1 MMLLNTPYWENLRL
15 ENWGIPFMNDLLFLP
30 DNDWAAGASEEECIA
45 QEIISCYNCRFRRFV
60 ENGIVCT
67 QKGGRK

>member
-1 MMLLNTPYWENLRL
+1 
-15 ENWGIPFMNDLLFLP
+15 MNDLLFLP
-30 DNDWAAGASEEECIA
+30 DNDWAAGASVANSCEHFKEDVEEECIA